1 MLGKYFPRS
10 QNFYMKFLHTV
21 VRANAVTQAKGS
33 AYIETGKTKIICSM

>member
-1 MLGKYFPRS
+1 MV
-10 QNFYMKFLHTV
+10 NFCLVV